1 MEPKIIKTKDYI
13 EFIGHYDDIAK
24 CAKLSALASLY
35 AIDSK
40 VGYAKFPIE
49 YEKDIYKALSCDNI
63 FDYYTYYFCAYNS
76 KYTTTT
82 ITAYLYHVDC
92 YLGYPIYKN
101 ITNSTLK
108 INMSSNE
115 GSSNR
120 SVVIIDNDTGTTLG
134 TITSSSF
141 TINAKLKDN
150 GYFELYSFS
159 GSNKTLSGHGTKLVK
174 NQHYSETCSIYLQC
188 ESGSLFPYVVIN
200 LTAPPSPLAKTY
212 NLDIFSNNSEEFN
225 QIIVNGTSTDNSTFS
240 TIDNIHYI
248 NTSTSSNVTVY
259 SNSSWTSH
267 YNSVLDYIT
276 TAPNVTAI
284 NSDCNS
290 IITFTTHQVDPAG
303 VISIGTHPLSVS
315 YIGTSEVNK
324 IYSGT
329 SLVYEK
335 QASAFTVDITLNNSG
350 DLTWGNVYIYDGQD
364 STGALLYSKEQN
376 IPTTITTSVQCST
389 GYLNIQGTAN
399 GDPQDSIALNNLSS
413 NNVIVSSEAD
423 GSWFDGTYQI
433 IGNATLV
440 ANCYY
445 SY

>member
-24 CAKLSALASLY
+24 CAKLSAIASLY

-49 YEKDIYKALSCDNI
+49 YEKDIYKALNCSNI
-63 FDYYTYYFCAYNS
+63 FDYYTYYFCASNS
-76 KYTTTT
+76 KYNTTT

-141 TINAKLKDN
+141 TINAKLNNN

-159 GSNKTLSGHGTKLVK
+159 GSSKTLSGYGTKLVK

-200 LTAPPSPLAKTY
+200 LTAPPTPLAKTY
-212 NLDIFSNNSEEFN
+212 NLDAFSNNSEDFN
-225 QIIVNGTSTDNSTFS
+225 QIIINGTSIDSSTFN
-240 TIDNIHYI
+240 TIDNIHYL
-248 NTSTSSNVTVY
+248 NTNTSSNITVY
-259 SNSSWTSH
+259 SNESWLSD
-267 YNSVLDYIT
+267 YDSILDYIT
-276 TAPNVTAI
+276 TAPNVTTI

-290 IITFTTHQVDPAG
+290 IVTFTTHQVEPDIHP
-303 VISIGTHPLSVS
+303 ISIGTLPLSAS

-324 IYSGT
+324 IFYGT
-329 SLVYEK
+329 SLVYKK
-335 QASAFTVDITLNNSG
+335 QVSATISFTIGNSVFQADYGMNWG
-350 DLTWGNVYIYDGQD
+350 DWTQSSYNTEGLTIVTGGYVNWPGSGYVLLGFEQVRYDE
-364 STGALLYSKEQN
+364 L
-376 IPTTITTSVQCST
+376 II
-389 GYLNIQGTAN
+389 AN
-399 GDPQDSIALNNLSS
+399 GEYRTGGDNN
-413 NNVIVSSEAD
+413 
-423 GSWFDGTYQI
+423 
-433 IGNATLV
+433 
-440 ANCYY
+440 
-445 SY
+445 